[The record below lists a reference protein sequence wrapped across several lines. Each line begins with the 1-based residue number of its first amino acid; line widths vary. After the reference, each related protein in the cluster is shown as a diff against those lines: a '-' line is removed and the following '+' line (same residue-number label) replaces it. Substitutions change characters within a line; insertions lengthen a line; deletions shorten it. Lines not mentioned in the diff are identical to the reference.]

1 MEKRER
7 LSEETHKKDKRT
19 DKNRSP
25 SSRISAFRLCS
36 DAFIMRDT
44 VEDSGDFVK
53 PWKRDRM
60 KNGRKSKK
68 KQERDSRIG
77 KKEIDDG
84 RVLP

>member
-1 MEKRER
+1 
-7 LSEETHKKDKRT
+7 
-19 DKNRSP
+19 
-25 SSRISAFRLCS
+25 
-36 DAFIMRDT
+36 MRDT